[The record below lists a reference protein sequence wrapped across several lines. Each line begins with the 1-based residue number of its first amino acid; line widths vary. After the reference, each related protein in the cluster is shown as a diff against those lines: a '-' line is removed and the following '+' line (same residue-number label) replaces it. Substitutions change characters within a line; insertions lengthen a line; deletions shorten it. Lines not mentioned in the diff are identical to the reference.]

1 MFFIKKNKSRLSLK
15 KFLIISFF
23 LSFNVNLVM
32 AQDVSDDSAQQARI
46 RIFGQNGKPTNMK
59 YSFQGHEVKES
70 TGGTLGGAFA
80 SSLGLARN
88 STIGIPATAT
98 LDTMKRHNHN
108 LSKLYYREFTIPAN
122 VPITISNAIIGLTNV
137 NNTHNDG
144 KIISYQPSC
153 QSNKLTFVAEPGKDY
168 EAIAASAS
176 AQCGVILQEVHP
188 DGTTTSL
195 IKGD

>member
-1 MFFIKKNKSRLSLK
+1 MSFIKKNKSRLSLR

-23 LSFNVNLVM
+23 LNFNFNIAM
-32 AQDVSDDSAQQARI
+32 AQDTSVDSAQQARI
-46 RIFGQNGKPTNMK
+46 RIFGQSGKPTNMK
-59 YSFQGHEVKES
+59 YSFQGHEIKET

-98 LDTMKRHNHN
+98 LDTMKRHNHIA
-108 LSKLYYREFTIPAN
+108 SKLYYREFAIPAN
-122 VPITISNAIIGLTNV
+122 VPITISNAIIGMTNI
-137 NNTHNDG
+137 NNTHNG
-144 KIISYQPSC
+144 SKIITYQPSC
-153 QSNKLTFVAEPGKDY
+153 ESNKLTFVAEPGKDY
-168 EAIAASAS
+168 EAIATSTS

-195 IKGD
+195 IKGN